1 MTKLKVLVV
10 DDAAFIRDLVRKT
23 LRARFP
29 GMEVEEAIHGRKAQQ
44 LLNRESFDLIL
55 CDWEMPEMSG
65 IELLTWL
72 RKEQENNVPFVM
84 VTSRGDKENVVEAI
98 QAGVTDY
105 IGKPFSS
112 ESLLNKVIKVMS
124 KRHDLRALMGKAPT
138 AAGAMAKDSISALTG
153 GRPAASPASSTPRD
167 GMSALTGGTAA
178 PAAKSAQP
186 ASSAL
191 PKIASAKGTG
201 HIRFGSVVSQCII
214 KGLSLKQISLVCRT
228 QDGVPALLETVVIDL
243 QQGEGGDIARIN
255 AYVHQLQ
262 AAEQSPDSG
271 IYNVTVNIVDQDPAK
286 LSYLSK
292 MIARGTTSGK
302 YVPGA

>member
-1 MTKLKVLVV
+1 MANLKVLVV

-29 GMEVEEAIHGRKAQQ
+29 GLAVDEAIHGRKAQQ
-44 LLNRESFDLIL
+44 MLNKESYDLIL

-65 IELLTWL
+65 IELLNWV
-72 RKEQENNVPFVM
+72 RKEQQNAVPFVM

-112 ESLLNKVIKVMS
+112 ESLLNKVIKVMG
-124 KRHDLRALMGKAPT
+124 KRHNLHALEGRTAAASGAVAKDSVSALMG
-138 AAGAMAKDSISALTG
+138 G
-153 GRPAASPASSTPRD
+153 GRPATESATTPAPPE
-167 GMSALTGGTAA
+167 A
-178 PAAKSAQP
+178 PAQT
-186 ASSAL
+186 AL
-191 PKIASAKGTG
+191 PKLAAAKGSG
-201 HIRFGSVVSQCII
+201 HIRFGNVVSQCII
-214 KGLSLKQISLVCRT
+214 KALSLKQISLVCRT
-228 QDGVPALLETVVIDL
+228 QDGLPGLFESVVVDL

-255 AYVHQLQ
+255 AYVHMLQ
-262 AAEQSPDSG
+262 ATEQNIDSG
-271 IYNVTVNIVDQDPAK
+271 LYNATVNIVDQDSNK

>member
-29 GMEVEEAIHGRKAQQ
+29 GLEVEEAIHGRKAQQ
-44 LLNRESFDLIL
+44 MLSKSSFDLIL

-65 IELLTWL
+65 IELLNWV
-72 RKEQENNVPFVM
+72 RKEQQNSVPFVM

-112 ESLLNKVIKVMS
+112 ESLLTKVIKVMG
-124 KRHDLRALMGKAPT
+124 KRHNLRALEGAGP
-138 AAGAMAKDSISALTG
+138 ASAGAMAQDSVAALTG
-153 GRPAASPASSTPRD
+153 GRPQSGTGSVQPAT
-167 GMSALTGGTAA
+167 ATAA
-178 PAAKSAQP
+178 TGAAAQP
-186 ASSAL
+186 TAL
-191 PKIASAKGTG
+191 PKLASAKGSG
-201 HIRFGSVVSQCII
+201 HIRFGNVVSQCII
-214 KGLSLKQISLVCRT
+214 KALSLRQISLVCRT
-228 QDGVPALLETVVIDL
+228 QDGLPALFETVVVDL

-255 AYVHQLQ
+255 AYVHMLQ
-262 AAEQSPDSG
+262 ATEQNIDSG
-271 IYNVTVNIVDQDPAK
+271 LYNATVNIVDQDPNK
-286 LSYLSK
+286 LAYLSK

-302 YVPGA
+302 YVPSA